1 MTELLAFSKISV
13 GRRIALSKNVCEEL
27 HVDIGDKIML
37 IKTDNGQ
44 IMLRILA
51 AFKRR
56 PVYID
61 LLQWI
66 TRVMREPPT

>member
-27 HVDIGDKIML
+27 HVNIGDKIML

-44 IMLRILA
+44 IMLR
-51 AFKRR
+51 K
-56 PVYID
+56 
-61 LLQWI
+61 
-66 TRVMREPPT
+66 